1 MKIAFVTPEFTL
13 DERFSGGLAN
23 YVSRVSVALAQ
34 QGQEVTVFTRGK
46 VDAFETW
53 KGVEVYTISGL
64 LDPVSKRLDRLDFF
78 FRNKLYAPY
87 QDVKA
92 AWCLFRKYRKVFKAK
107 GPFDIVQLANVQAVG
122 LFFRPVGNEKM
133 VTRLSSYRPLWDQRA
148 GIPENWFVQMRWWL
162 EEKAIRRTKFHYA
175 PSEFVAKHV
184 AKGYGLKN
192 VQVVETPFFQE
203 VHETNPSLYE
213 SALKSKRYLLFFG
226 RLTQMKGVHRLAE
239 ALPDVLRQFPELHAV
254 FAGGDTSLAPD
265 GGGMRDYIRKTVGD
279 ELQNRLLFFDPLRHE
294 QLYPIIQHAEWV
306 VLPSIV
312 DNLPNTCLEA
322 MGLGRPVIATKGS
335 CFEQLITHG
344 KNGFLCEADNAE
356 SLRSTLEMALGRGP
370 EDRNSIG
377 REAKASLERLS
388 PENSIPA
395 LIDYYK
401 GITSA

>member
-23 YVSRVSVALAQ
+23 YVSRVSVALAK
-34 QGQEVTVFTRGK
+34 QGHEVTVFTRGK

-53 KGVEVYTISGL
+53 KGLEVYTISGL

-92 AWCLFRKYRKVFKAK
+92 AWCLFRKYREIVKSK

-122 LFFRPVGNEKM
+122 LFFRPLGNEKM
-133 VTRLSSYRPLWDQRA
+133 VTRLSSYRPLWDRRA
-148 GIPENWFVQMRWWL
+148 GIPENWFVRMRWWL

-175 PSEFVAKHV
+175 PSAFVAKYV
-184 AKGYGLKN
+184 EEGYGLK

-203 VHETNPSLYE
+203 VHETDASLYE
-213 SALKSKRYLLFFG
+213 SALKGKRYLLFFG

-239 ALPDVLRQFPELHAV
+239 ALPEVLRNFPELQAV

-294 QLYPIIQHAEWV
+294 QLYPIIKHAEWV

-335 CFEQLITHG
+335 CFEQLITDG
-344 KNGFLCEADNAE
+344 KNGFLCEADNAK
-356 SLRSTLEMALGRGP
+356 SLRSALEMALGKGP

-377 REAKASLERLS
+377 REAKDSLQRLR
-388 PENSIPA
+388 PESSIPA
-395 LIDYYK
+395 LINYYK
-401 GITSA
+401 RITFA

>member
-23 YVSRVSVALAQ
+23 YVSRVSAALVE
-34 QGQEVTVFTRGK
+34 QGHEVTVFTRGK
-46 VDAFETW
+46 ADAFETW

-92 AWCLFRKYRKVFKAK
+92 AWCLFRKYREVVKSN

-133 VTRLSSYRPLWDQRA
+133 VTRLSSYRPLWDRRA
-148 GIPENWFVQMRWWL
+148 GIPENWFVRMRWWL

-175 PSEFVAKHV
+175 PSAFVAKHV
-184 AKGYGLKN
+184 EEGYGLKN

-203 VHETNPSLYE
+203 VHETDASLYE
-213 SALKSKRYLLFFG
+213 STLKGKRYLLFFG

-239 ALPDVLRQFPELHAV
+239 ALPEVLRQSPEFHAV
-254 FAGGDTSLAPD
+254 FAGADTSLAPD
-265 GGGMRDYIRKTVGD
+265 GGGMRDYIRKTVGE
-279 ELQNRLLFFDPLRHE
+279 ELQNCIQFFDPLRHE
-294 QLYPIIQHAEWV
+294 QLYPIIQHSEWV

-335 CFEQLITHG
+335 CFEQLITDG
-344 KNGFLCEADNAE
+344 ENGFLCEADDAE
-356 SLRSTLEMALGRGP
+356 SLQSAIKMALLRSR
-370 EDRNSIG
+370 EDREQIG
-377 REAKASLERLS
+377 REARHSLERLR
-388 PENSIPA
+388 PETAIPK
-395 LIDYYK
+395 LIQFYEK
-401 GITSA
+401 IVR